1 MLNNIILLFAPIFLF
16 VEIWGLMN
24 RSLLYGRLTPEK
36 IDSVNPNL
44 LLTFY
49 SLRVTYLLWM
59 IFGLFGWAWI
69 QILSLI
75 LIGFS
80 KNFILM
86 TGKNLWINLYDLFNC
101 FVSSIIL
108 IIILLQAISRLL

>member
-49 SLRVTYLLWM
+49 ILRVIYLLWM

-75 LIGFS
+75 LIGFY

-86 TGKNLWINLYDLFNC
+86 TGKNLWINVYDLFNC